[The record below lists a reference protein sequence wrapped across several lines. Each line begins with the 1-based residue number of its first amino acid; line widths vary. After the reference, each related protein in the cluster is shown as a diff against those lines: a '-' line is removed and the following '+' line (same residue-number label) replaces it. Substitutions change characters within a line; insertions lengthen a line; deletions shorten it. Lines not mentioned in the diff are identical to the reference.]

1 MKRVEKTEG
10 SIIRGRTKTEIVPEV
25 VECVTC
31 EASIEKDGYD
41 SKVAGE
47 KQLGTK
53 LAVTWKW
60 NIESWTCNRK
70 GVKPKKVA
78 YFCDECEEDK
88 LKEQEIN
95 NKSVNCSFCGEKL
108 HVESANAAPNIKEC
122 DKSRRRPTGNFKCD
136 YWFCDECHVDSFGLF
151 GSTRVRF
158 RRGISKA
165 WDSISKDL

>member
-1 MKRVEKTEG
+1 MKKVEKTEG

-60 NIESWTCNRK
+60 NIESWTCR
-70 GVKPKKVA
+70 GFVFIIIGA
-78 YFCDECEEDK
+78 ILGTIGY
-88 LKEQEIN
+88 
-95 NKSVNCSFCGEKL
+95 KSGKRAV
-108 HVESANAAPNIKEC
+108 
-122 DKSRRRPTGNFKCD
+122 
-136 YWFCDECHVDSFGLF
+136 
-151 GSTRVRF
+151 
-158 RRGISKA
+158 
-165 WDSISKDL
+165 